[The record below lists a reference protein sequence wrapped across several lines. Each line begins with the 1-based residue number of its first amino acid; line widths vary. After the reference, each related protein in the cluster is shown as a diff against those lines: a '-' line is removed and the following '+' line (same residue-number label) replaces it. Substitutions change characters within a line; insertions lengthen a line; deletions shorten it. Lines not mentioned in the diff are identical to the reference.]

1 MSALRRPR
9 ATRVLALAFGLVAIA
24 ASAFGG
30 LTYRHAWALTHFVD
44 GGQRTPP
51 PERLGWRDR
60 LTPLVHGAVLPRPR
74 DRRTP
79 SDLGLPYGRSWV
91 TTSDG
96 LRLEGW
102 HVSASETRG
111 TVLLLHGYA
120 DSKGSMLDVAR
131 ELRSLG
137 WSSYLVDF
145 RGSGGSAGSST
156 TIGVHEARDVVA
168 AFAAAQA
175 LTPGRPV
182 VIYGAS
188 MGAAAALR
196 AVAHEGV
203 APDGL
208 ILAAPFDRLLRT
220 VAHRFDLLGLP
231 AFPTAHLLVFWGG
244 WQHGF
249 DGFAH
254 NPVDYAADVRCPAL
268 LLHGSKDKRATP
280 EEARRVFDRLA
291 GPKRFHLF
299 EGLGHESFLSRRPAE
314 WRAQVA
320 SFLSDVGRS
329 WPARMEP

>member
-1 MSALRRPR
+1 MATGAL
-9 ATRVLALAFGLVAIA
+9 
-24 ASAFGG
+24 GG

-44 GGQRTPP
+44 GGRRTPP

-60 LTPLVHGAVLPRPR
+60 LGPLVHGAVLPHPR
-74 DRRTP
+74 HRRTP
-79 SDLGLPYGRSWV
+79 SDLGLPYGRNWV

-102 HVSASETRG
+102 HVSARDSRG
-111 TVLLLHGYA
+111 TVLLLHGYV
-120 DSKGSMLDVAR
+120 DSMDSMLDVAR
-131 ELRSLG
+131 ELRALG
-137 WSSYLVDF
+137 WSSHLVDF
-145 RGSGGSAGSST
+145 RGSGGSAGSTT
-156 TIGVHEARDVVA
+156 TIGVHEARDVA
-168 AFAAAQA
+168 AAWTVAQA
-175 LTPGRPV
+175 LTGSGHPV
-182 VIYGAS
+182 VIYGSS

-220 VAHRFDLLGLP
+220 VEHRFDPLGVP

-254 NPVDYAADVRCPAL
+254 NPVDYAAAVHCPTL
-268 LLHGSKDKRATP
+268 LLHGSRDTRATP
-280 EEARRVFDRLA
+280 EEARSIFDRLG

-299 EGLGHESFLSRRPAE
+299 EGVGHESFLSRRPAE

-320 SFLSDVGRS
+320 SFLTDVGRS
-329 WPARMEP
+329 PRH